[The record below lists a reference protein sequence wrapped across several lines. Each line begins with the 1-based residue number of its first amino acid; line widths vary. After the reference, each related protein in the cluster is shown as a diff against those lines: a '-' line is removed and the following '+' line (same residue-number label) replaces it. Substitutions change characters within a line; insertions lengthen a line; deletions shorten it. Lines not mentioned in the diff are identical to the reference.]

1 VTEVLISFQRPASMT
16 ESEMR
21 AWITERARTRQPQ
34 LALAGPDG
42 SESQPQLLR
51 VEVRADS
58 IEAAEEQLTDLMMD
72 MRLLGL
78 RPTVV
83 PAPGD
88 GL

>member
-1 VTEVLISFQRPASMT
+1 MT
-16 ESEMR
+16 DWELR
-21 AWITERARTRQPQ
+21 TWLTERARACRP
-34 LALAGPDG
+34 ALARSGPDG
-42 SESQPQLLR
+42 SARQALVVR
-51 VEVRADS
+51 VEVQADS